1 MHIRGPRIQEGP
13 PITKATTMNVFLLIA
28 AAIILIV
35 VLLRFK
41 CPIGPAILAG
51 GALLWL
57 FEGPTLRALTEA
69 GHDMLTM
76 NRTYDLLFALYFVM
90 CLEIQLRRSGTLKGM
105 VDALNRFFSSTKV
118 VISSMPAFL
127 GLLPSVGGARF
138 SAPIVETACEGM
150 DIKPESKAAI
160 NFWFRHICEFASPII
175 PGMILGCAIAH
186 VSVADLVIHLFWM
199 SVVAFAAGWF
209 VMVRPLKFEEK
220 RRKAELSSEQRRTD
234 LINVVLAIAPVLLSV
249 VLMMAFNLSAALAMG
264 AVVVLLI
271 PVLLMMKRGVS
282 VKDVFVG
289 AADWRLLLNVG
300 CILFF
305 IQLLEA
311 TGILH
316 QIITCFEGSA
326 LPVPVIIALT
336 SFVIGILTGMS
347 QGHVAIVMPIVAGL
361 MPGSLDL
368 AGVAMVFGVAGQMI
382 TPTHVCLTITIDY
395 FKSDFFKTLVPV
407 ILAEAIVLVVFSAWT
422 WLTWTA

>member
-57 FEGPTLRALTEA
+57 FEDPTLRALTEA

-199 SVVAFAAGWF
+199 SVAFATGWF

-422 WLTWTA
+422 WLTWAA

>member
-1 MHIRGPRIQEGP
+1 
-13 PITKATTMNVFLLIA
+13 MNVFLLIA

-57 FEGPTLRALTEA
+57 FEDPTLRALTEA

-160 NFWFRHICEFASPII
+160 NFWF
-175 PGMILGCAIAH
+175 
-186 VSVADLVIHLFWM
+186 
-199 SVVAFAAGWF
+199 
-209 VMVRPLKFEEK
+209 
-220 RRKAELSSEQRRTD
+220 LSSEQRRTD

-395 FKSDFFKTLVPV
+395 FKTLVPV

>member
-57 FEGPTLRALTEA
+57 FEDPTLRALTEA

-199 SVVAFAAGWF
+199 SVVAFATGWF

-347 QGHVAIVMPIVAGL
+347 LVAFVLPIVGGL

>member
-57 FEGPTLRALTEA
+57 FEDPTLRALTEA

-90 CLEIQLRRSGTLKGM
+90 CL
-105 VDALNRFFSSTKV
+105 
-118 VISSMPAFL
+118 
-127 GLLPSVGGARF
+127 
-138 SAPIVETACEGM
+138 

-422 WLTWTA
+422 WLTWAA

>member
-57 FEGPTLRALTEA
+57 FEDPTLRALTEA

-199 SVVAFAAGWF
+199 SVVAFATGWF

-326 LPVPVIIALT
+326 LPVPVIALT

>member
-57 FEGPTLRALTEA
+57 FEDPTLRALTEA

-118 VISSMPAFL
+118 VI
-127 GLLPSVGGARF
+127 GGARF

-199 SVVAFAAGWF
+199 SVVAFATGWF

>member
-57 FEGPTLRALTEA
+57 FEDPTLRALTEDC
-69 GHDMLTM
+69 HDMLTM

-199 SVVAFAAGWF
+199 SVVAIAMAVAMPVITRFGMTKAARSG
-209 VMVRPLKFEEK
+209 P
-220 RRKAELSSEQRRTD
+220 
-234 LINVVLAIAPVLLSV
+234 IIVVL
-249 VLMMAFNLSAALAMG
+249 
-264 AVVVLLI
+264 
-271 PVLLMMKRGVS
+271 
-282 VKDVFVG
+282 
-289 AADWRLLLNVG
+289 
-300 CILFF
+300 
-305 IQLLEA
+305 
-311 TGILH
+311 
-316 QIITCFEGSA
+316 
-326 LPVPVIIALT
+326 
-336 SFVIGILTGMS
+336 
-347 QGHVAIVMPIVAGL
+347 IVAFAVAFFGNGVQFTGVL
-361 MPGSLDL
+361 ADLVQWLDTGSNYLFL
-368 AGVAMVFGVAGQMI
+368 FCLLVA
-382 TPTHVCLTITIDY
+382 
-395 FKSDFFKTLVPV
+395 
-407 ILAEAIVLVVFSAWT
+407 
-422 WLTWTA
+422 

>member
-57 FEGPTLRALTEA
+57 FEDPTLRALTEA

-105 VDALNRFFSSTKV
+105 
-118 VISSMPAFL
+118 
-127 GLLPSVGGARF
+127 
-138 SAPIVETACEGM
+138 VETACEGM

-199 SVVAFAAGWF
+199 SVVAFAIGWF

-336 SFVIGILTGMS
+336 SFVIGILIGMS

>member
-57 FEGPTLRALTEA
+57 FEDPTLRALTEA

-186 VSVADLVIHLFWM
+186 VSVANLVIHLFWM
-199 SVVAFAAGWF
+199 SVVAFATGWF

-395 FKSDFFKTLVPV
+395 FKTLVPV

>member
-1 MHIRGPRIQEGP
+1 
-13 PITKATTMNVFLLIA
+13 
-28 AAIILIV
+28 
-35 VLLRFK
+35 
-41 CPIGPAILAG
+41 
-51 GALLWL
+51 
-57 FEGPTLRALTEA
+57 
-69 GHDMLTM
+69 
-76 NRTYDLLFALYFVM
+76 
-90 CLEIQLRRSGTLKGM
+90 
-105 VDALNRFFSSTKV
+105 
-118 VISSMPAFL
+118 MPAFL

-186 VSVADLVIHLFWM
+186 VSVANLVIHLFWM
-199 SVVAFAAGWF
+199 SVVAFATGWF

>member
-1 MHIRGPRIQEGP
+1 MKIFLVI
-13 PITKATTMNVFLLIA
+13 ALAMLLI
-28 AAIILIV
+28 IIL
-35 VLLRFK
+35 LRRHI
-41 CPIGPAILAG
+41 PIGPAILAG
-51 GALLWL
+51 GLLIWALVSPQFHYLVSA
-57 FEGPTLRALTEA
+57 FTTT
-69 GHDMLTM
+69 LTM
-76 NRTYDLLFALYFVM
+76 QRTYDLILALYFVM
-90 CLEIQLRRSGTLKGM
+90 CLEIELRTSGALDGMIRALQRLFASEKFTL
-105 VDALNRFFSSTKV
+105 A
-118 VISSMPAFL
+118 IMPAFL
-127 GLLPSVGGARF
+127 GLLPSLGGARF
-138 SAPIVETACEGM
+138 SAPIVEAASRNTDLTKEH
-150 DIKPESKAAI
+150 KAAI

-199 SVVAFAAGWF
+199 SVVAFAIGWF

>member
-57 FEGPTLRALTEA
+57 FEDPTLRALTEA

-105 VDALNRFFSSTKV
+105 VEALNRFFSSTKV

-150 DIKPESKAAI
+150 DIKPESKA
-160 NFWFRHICEFASPII
+160 SPII

-199 SVVAFAAGWF
+199 SVVAFATGWF

>member
-57 FEGPTLRALTEA
+57 FEDPTLRALTEA

-199 SVVAFAAGWF
+199 SVVAFATGWF

-347 QGHVAIVMPIVAGL
+347 QVAIVMPIVAGL